1 MRGYILASRAAPHR
15 CIHTRPS
22 LIDHQVSLV
31 KIESKHMKFRVVRSS
46 ALLRFVLIVQMVNN
60 KPQTATVY
68 LRITLA
74 LP

>member
-1 MRGYILASRAAPHR
+1 
-15 CIHTRPS
+15 
-22 LIDHQVSLV
+22 
-31 KIESKHMKFRVVRSS
+31 MKFRVVRSS